1 MSIEPYKVD
10 DFDENVISSQ
20 HQHNQHD
27 QHGKAVDKKEK
38 LDPVTSLSTPSTS
51 SDSKTASSVPLR
63 SLSVSTDFGT
73 SSAADTGTTN
83 TAAPRPIVGNSS
95 SKLLGTSSTTVPSTV
110 ASSGTSTSKAPGTS
124 AEIPLVSEADPEAPP
139 TKNQPAKAPTS
150 SGHHPAP
157 STSASRHS
165 VMRIQ
170 PGLLMPSPSA
180 EHRFR
185 NHRTRDLV
193 TPEEGDEDE
202 EDDDSPSVGT
212 TLMAGAV
219 AGAISKTVVAP
230 LERAKIYFMTNE
242 QVRFR
247 LRKMVKWLKFSY
259 RTEVRERYII

>member
-1 MSIEPYKVD
+1 M
-10 DFDENVISSQ
+10 
-20 HQHNQHD
+20 
-27 QHGKAVDKKEK
+27 
-38 LDPVTSLSTPSTS
+38 
-51 SDSKTASSVPLR
+51 
-63 SLSVSTDFGT
+63 
-73 SSAADTGTTN
+73 
-83 TAAPRPIVGNSS
+83 
-95 SKLLGTSSTTVPSTV
+95 
-110 ASSGTSTSKAPGTS
+110 
-124 AEIPLVSEADPEAPP
+124 
-139 TKNQPAKAPTS
+139 
-150 SGHHPAP
+150 
-157 STSASRHS
+157 
-165 VMRIQ
+165 
-170 PGLLMPSPSA
+170 LMPSPSA

-259 RTEVRERYII
+259 RTEVRERYIIQEANQSKLKMFHNWIGTKRKTKICMAIILGTFTLNRCPLISQLIN